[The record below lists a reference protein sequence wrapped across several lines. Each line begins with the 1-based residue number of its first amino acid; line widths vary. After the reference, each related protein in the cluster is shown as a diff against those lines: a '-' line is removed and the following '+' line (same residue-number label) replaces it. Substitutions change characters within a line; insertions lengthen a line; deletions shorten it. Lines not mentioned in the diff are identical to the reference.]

1 VNAGTISPVS
11 TPPRDL
17 ADAKDRVFLRFNAD
31 DAAGLFDLYSESM
44 KAAVPA
50 EKTSSFLRSV
60 LSAKG
65 RWLSSDALSTDP
77 LHGVW
82 RVHAERGDWT
92 LEIHVA
98 PKGLITG
105 LRVTDAAE
113 PSVTQSTIVLGLPFR
128 GEWLVHWGGD
138 RSDVNHHV
146 GARDQRR
153 AADLVI
159 VDGDGKTHRGEGKS
173 NADYLAYGQDVLA
186 VADGTVVTVVDGVP
200 ENEPGA
206 MNRYVV
212 PGNFVILGHMPN
224 LFSMYAHL
232 QPGSI
237 AWLVG
242 RRSPAGRSSASAATA
257 EIQASRTCTSNS
269 RMAPPWRKAGAWR
282 RSSTASLSDATEQLE
297 RPTGIPSS
305 EAIAFAR
312 VRDVMG
318 HAMDGSIGRAE
329 NVVTSERSHR
339 HTSHDCHSWR
349 PRATMRRVASAP
361 LAPHLFGEHAM

>member
-113 PSVTQSTIVLGLPFR
+113 PPVTQSTIVLGLPFR

-159 VDGDGKTHRGEGKS
+159 VDGDGKTYRGEGKS

-237 AWLVG
+237 
-242 RRSPAGRSSASAATA
+242 
-257 EIQASRTCTSNS
+257 
-269 RMAPPWRKAGAWR
+269 RMARGAKVAR
-282 RSSTASLSDATEQLE
+282 GAVVGLCGNS
-297 RPTGIPSS
+297 GNSS
-305 EAIAFAR
+305 EPHLHFQLQDGAAMEKSWGVEAVFDGVLVRRNGAVGKTDRYTFLRGDR
-312 VRDVMG
+312 VR
-318 HAMDGSIGRAE
+318 
-329 NVVTSERSHR
+329 
-339 HTSHDCHSWR
+339 
-349 PRATMRRVASAP
+349 ASP
-361 LAPHLFGEHAM
+361 